1 MDSCFHVREI
11 CMSRHRG
18 GDCARVRN
26 SPLFA
31 AQEIMMA
38 SQIVTRMGR
47 VAGHDD
53 IVAILGSE
61 ILSGARPPGSR
72 MPSPTELY
80 ERFGVSRMLLREVTK
95 TLAAKGMIAAKSR
108 VGTTV
113 LPPEYWNW
121 FDPDVLSWRI
131 GLGLDA
137 DFFGHLAEMRR
148 GVEPAAAS
156 LAARRRSAAHI
167 AEMRG
172 ALAEMAG
179 AGADRRRFA
188 DADLKFHIAIASASG
203 NPLVRS
209 FANVVETALA
219 ASFSL
224 SAPIQ
229 HPEMEKIVARHSTI
243 ADAIE
248 AGDSDEAA
256 RAMLAVIEDGVDR
269 IARERPQGY

>member
-1 MDSCFHVREI
+1 
-11 CMSRHRG
+11 
-18 GDCARVRN
+18 
-26 SPLFA
+26 
-31 AQEIMMA
+31 MA
-38 SQIVTRMGR
+38 SQVVTRLGR
-47 VAGHDD
+47 IAGHNE

-72 MPSPTELY
+72 MPSAAELY
-80 ERFGVSRMLLREVTK
+80 ERFGVSRMLLREVAK
-95 TLAAKGMIAAKSR
+95 TLAAKGMITAKSR

-121 FDPDVLSWRI
+121 FDPDLLSWRI
-131 GLGLDA
+131 RLGLDA
-137 DFFGHLAEMRR
+137 EFFGHLAEMRR
-148 GVEPAAAS
+148 GVEPAAAA
-156 LAARRRSAAHI
+156 LAARRHTAAHV
-167 AEMRG
+167 AQMRE
-172 ALAEMAG
+172 ALAGMAE
-179 AGADRRRFA
+179 AGTDRRAFA
-188 DADLKFHIAIASASG
+188 DADLRFHVAVASASG

-229 HPEMEKIVARHSTI
+229 RSEMEKIVARHAAI

-248 AGDSDEAA
+248 AGDSGSAE

-269 IARERPQGY
+269 IERERPQGF